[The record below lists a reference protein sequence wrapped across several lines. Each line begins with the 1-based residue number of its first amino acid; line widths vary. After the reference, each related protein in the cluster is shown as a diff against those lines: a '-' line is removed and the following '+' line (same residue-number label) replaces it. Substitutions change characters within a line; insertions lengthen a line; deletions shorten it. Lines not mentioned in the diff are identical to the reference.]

1 MKVFKASLL
10 VIKHH
15 YVSYIVNFMV
25 FIGLAVVI
33 SSLTANEFDPTFTE
47 IAPSVAIINRDVES
61 PLIDGLATFMY
72 ENARLVELEDDRNT
86 LQDAIFYNATNL
98 IIIIPA
104 GFNESFLADDPM
116 TLETVRSN
124 QMARALI
131 ANGLVEQ
138 YMNMARMYFAT
149 DSGMGEEALVSA
161 VLQSLTLE
169 ASVEKVFFG
178 IAVPIDGV
186 YMFYMG
192 MMNYILLVL
201 CFLSVTNLTLVF
213 KRTDIRRRNLCAP
226 ISTRSF
232 SLQQVLAS
240 ALMSVTAWIITVVV
254 GLIMYGSN
262 LSGVDPRVI
271 GLMILNTFVLMIF
284 ALAMA
289 SLMSTFV
296 SNRNAQQAVANISTM
311 ALCFLGGVFVPLEI
325 MGDGIVAVS
334 RFLPTYWNMTAL
346 TRIGELTALD
356 AQSLAPV
363 WQAIGVQLAFAATI
377 FAITLLLSKHV
388 GQSERFASSIKT
400 EVEA

>member
-15 YVSYIVNFMV
+15 YFSYIVNFMI
-25 FIGLAVVI
+25 FIGLAVLI
-33 SSLTANEFDPTFTE
+33 SSLTADDFDPTFRE
-47 IAPSVAIINRDVES
+47 ITPTFAIVNRDVES
-61 PLIDGLATFMY
+61 PLIDGLTTFMS
-72 ENARLVELEDDRNT
+72 ENGSRVELEDNRNA
-86 LQDAIFYNATNL
+86 LQDAVFYNATNL
-98 IIIIPA
+98 IIIVPE
-104 GFNESFLADDPM
+104 GFNESFIAGNPI

-131 ANGLVEQ
+131 ADSLVDQ
-138 YMNMARMYFAT
+138 YMNMARMYFAV

-178 IAVPIDGV
+178 IAAPIDGV
-186 YMFYMG
+186 YMFYMS

-213 KRTDIRRRNLCAP
+213 KRTDLKRRNLCAP
-226 ISTRSF
+226 ISLRSF
-232 SLQQVLAS
+232 SLQQMLAS
-240 ALMSVTAWIITVVV
+240 ALMSFAAWIITVAI

-271 GLMILNTFVLMIF
+271 GLMILNTFVLVIF
-284 ALAMA
+284 ALALA

-296 SNRNAQQAVANISTM
+296 NSRNAQQAVANISTM

-356 AQSLAPV
+356 ADSLAPV
-363 WQAIGVQLAFAATI
+363 WQAIGVQLAFAAAI
-377 FAITLLLSKHV
+377 FAITLLLSKHI
-388 GQSERFASSIKT
+388 GQSERFASSVKT
-400 EVEA
+400 EVEV